1 MTSIKNNN
9 INTIIGIW
17 LLVLTIM
24 VYLIIL
30 IGGLTRLTESGLS
43 MVDWKPLLGML
54 PPLSHQDWLIVFK
67 EYQKTPEYI
76 IKNFN
81 MELKEFK
88 YIFWWEYFHRLFARL
103 IGFVFIIPFI
113 YFLLKRYLSKS
124 LILRL
129 IIVLLF
135 GFFQAFVGW
144 WMVKSG
150 LNNDPYVSQYRLA
163 FHLTNAIIIL
173 SILLWLTLN
182 QLVKRN
188 SEENSFFKIILFISI
203 TLCLIT
209 IISGSFVSGTDAGK
223 SYNTFPLM
231 GGKFIPE
238 GYFIE
243 DSFLK
248 NIFEN
253 TIAIQFNHRWIAIFS
268 FFWIVASVFYIYYNK
283 ITYVQKIACFTVF
296 ILATIQV
303 IIGILTLIHNVPI
316 SLASMHQMNAVL
328 LYCSLLITYYLFSK
342 KGNI

>member
-1 MTSIKNNN
+1 
-9 INTIIGIW
+9 
-17 LLVLTIM
+17 
-24 VYLIIL
+24 
-30 IGGLTRLTESGLS
+30 
-43 MVDWKPLLGML
+43 
-54 PPLSHQDWLIVFK
+54 
-67 EYQKTPEYI
+67 
-76 IKNFN
+76 
-81 MELKEFK
+81 
-88 YIFWWEYFHRLFARL
+88 
-103 IGFVFIIPFI
+103 
-113 YFLLKRYLSKS
+113 
-124 LILRL
+124 
-129 IIVLLF
+129 
-135 GFFQAFVGW
+135 
-144 WMVKSG
+144 
-150 LNNDPYVSQYRLA
+150 
-163 FHLTNAIIIL
+163 
-173 SILLWLTLN
+173 
-182 QLVKRN
+182 
-188 SEENSFFKIILFISI
+188 
-203 TLCLIT
+203 
-209 IISGSFVSGTDAGK
+209 
-223 SYNTFPLM
+223 M

>member
-113 YFLLKRYLSKS
+113 YFLLKKYLSKS
-124 LILRL
+124 LI
-129 IIVLLF
+129 
-135 GFFQAFVGW
+135 
-144 WMVKSG
+144 
-150 LNNDPYVSQYRLA
+150 
-163 FHLTNAIIIL
+163 
-173 SILLWLTLN
+173 
-182 QLVKRN
+182 
-188 SEENSFFKIILFISI
+188 
-203 TLCLIT
+203 
-209 IISGSFVSGTDAGK
+209 
-223 SYNTFPLM
+223 
-231 GGKFIPE
+231 
-238 GYFIE
+238 
-243 DSFLK
+243 
-248 NIFEN
+248 
-253 TIAIQFNHRWIAIFS
+253 
-268 FFWIVASVFYIYYNK
+268 
-283 ITYVQKIACFTVF
+283 
-296 ILATIQV
+296 
-303 IIGILTLIHNVPI
+303 
-316 SLASMHQMNAVL
+316 
-328 LYCSLLITYYLFSK
+328 
-342 KGNI
+342 